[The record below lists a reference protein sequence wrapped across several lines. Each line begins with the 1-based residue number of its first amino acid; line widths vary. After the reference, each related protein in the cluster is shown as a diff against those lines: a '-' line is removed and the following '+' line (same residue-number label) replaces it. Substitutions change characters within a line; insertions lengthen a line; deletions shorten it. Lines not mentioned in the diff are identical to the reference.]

1 MVEQSRLWRLDAQT
15 TTALLFA
22 PASNSIPQI
31 AWFGSK
37 LAKAIS
43 PETLSAITDLPVPMA
58 KLDASV
64 PQDLFPQSST
74 GIDLTPALR
83 GHRAG
88 SQFAHRLNTISVEQN
103 DNGIVIALA
112 DASGLAVELTLKLH
126 SQSGVLSV
134 QTTLTN
140 TGDSPYTVEWIA
152 SATLPVPQHYAECL
166 YLTGRWGLEFQR
178 RRQPITDSKLLLE
191 NTRGRTSHE
200 LYPGIVAGTAGF
212 DEQHGEVIAAQLA
225 WSGSH
230 RTLLEKAADGR
241 LALQCGV
248 ALDPGELILEPG
260 ESYTTP
266 ALHVATGTGL
276 NQMSQAMHHYARSEI
291 LPRWTRTERP
301 IHTNSWEALYF
312 DHDIEKL
319 KALIDAAKAL
329 GAERFVL
336 DDGWFPARRS
346 DNAGLG
352 DWWVDRTVYPEGLHP
367 IVDHTRVAGM
377 QFGLWFEPEMVNP
390 DSQLYR
396 EHPEWVLQLPPLKTP
411 LARNQ
416 LVLDLDNPQVADYLF
431 DRMATLIDEYNIDY
445 IKWDFNRDLV
455 LAGNGSQSRMHKQ
468 PIGSYKL
475 MERLNQRFANLEI
488 ESCSSGGARA
498 DWGVLKHTGRVWTSD
513 SIDAVDRVQIQK
525 GYSLFNPPEVMGAH
539 VGHEEAHLTGRSIN
553 IHTRAIVALQGQLG
567 FEVDARHLTADET
580 TQLLH
585 YVALYKKHRG
595 WMAESTSWRLN
606 SNIQALTKSGLV
618 STDKKSSLWFVIAT
632 DSLHETSAG
641 KLSPLGLDPQ
651 RDYQVRLVSN
661 NLDSLNHFSKHTPAW
676 LANSASTNG
685 ISLSGAALMTMGL
698 TLPVMPAQSALMLEI
713 TS

>member
-1 MVEQSRLWRLDAQT
+1 MLEQSRLWRLDAQQT
-15 TTALLFA
+15 TVLLFA
-22 PASNSIPQI
+22 PDSSSIPQI
-31 AWFGSK
+31 LWFGDR
-37 LAKAIS
+37 LEHNTTAEVI
-43 PETLSAITDLPVPMA
+43 SAITDLPVPMA

-64 PQDLFPQSST
+64 AQDLFPQSAS

-88 SQFAHRLNTISVEQN
+88 SAFAHCLRTVKVEHNDNHLTIS
-103 DNGIVIALA
+103 LA
-112 DASGLAVELTLKLH
+112 DETGLAADLSLKLH
-126 SQSGVLSV
+126 SESGVLSI
-134 QTTLTN
+134 QTTLHN
-140 TGDSPYTVEWIA
+140 TANTAYTVDWLA
-152 SATLPVPQHYAECL
+152 SASLPLPQHYTQCL
-166 YLTGRWGLEFQR
+166 YLTGRWGLEFQ
-178 RRQPITDSKLLLE
+178 QQQQDITAGRLLLE

-200 LYPGIVAGTAGF
+200 LYPGVVAGVAGF
-212 DEQHGEVIAAQLA
+212 NEQQGDVIAAQLA

-230 RTLLEKAADGR
+230 RTLLERAGDGR
-241 LALQCGV
+241 LALQCGI
-248 ALDPGELILEPG
+248 ALDPGELILQAG
-260 ESYTTP
+260 ESFTTP
-266 ALHVATGTGL
+266 VLHIAKGVGL
-276 NQMSQAMHHYARSEI
+276 NSISQAMHKYARREI

-319 KALIDAAKAL
+319 KALIDAAKDL

-352 DWWVDRTVYPEGLHP
+352 DWWVDKTVYPDGLHP
-367 IVDHTRVAGM
+367 IVDHTRAAGM

-396 EHPEWVLQLPPLKTP
+396 EHPEWVLQLHPHTTP

-416 LVLDLDNPQVADYLF
+416 LVLNLDNPQVIDYLF
-431 DRMATLIDEYNIDY
+431 EHMAALIDEYKIDY

-455 LAGNGSQSRMHKQ
+455 LAGNSEQSRMHRQ
-468 PIGSYKL
+468 PAGSYEL
-475 MERLNQRFANLEI
+475 MARLNERFDNLEI

-498 DWGVLKHTGRVWTSD
+498 DWGVLQHTGRVWTSD

-525 GYSLFNPPEVMGAH
+525 GYSIFNPPEVMGAH

-580 TQLLH
+580 LQLQH
-585 YVALYKKHRG
+585 YVGIYKQHRA
-595 WMAESTSWRLN
+595 WIAESTCWRLN
-606 SNIQALTKSGLV
+606 SHIPALTKSGMV
-618 STDKKSSLWFVIAT
+618 SEDLNSSLWFVIAT
-632 DSLHETSAG
+632 DSLQDTAAG
-641 KLSPLGLDPQ
+641 KLNPLGLDPT
-651 RDYQVRLVSN
+651 RDYHVKLTSN
-661 NLDSLNHFSKHTPAW
+661 NLDAFKHFSKHTPAW
-676 LANSASTNG
+676 LDSGVT
-685 ISLSGAALMTMGL
+685 LSGEALMTLGL

-713 TS
+713 TA